1 MANPTIKISQLNSF
15 PSNLLGEDFFPI
27 DKSSSLLTYKAT
39 LSQLASYVST
49 GSFSGSFR
57 GTLTGTASYATTAS
71 YVLGASIS
79 GSVISASYALT
90 ASYISS
96 SGNSLSGSGTIGY
109 LPIWASNNGLGNSP
123 LYYNSLNDIYTA
135 SNAGFLLSKPSG
147 QSYFIVEGGYNG
159 NVVIRSQFSSSDS
172 WTLLTYGDSAGDP
185 SRGSFELNSF
195 TASNQFSGKQP
206 SGSTPVVKAVQ
217 IVSNGIYLWPN
228 SQIQSVSSDA
238 TVTIGAGYVNLIS
251 ASTLNTSS
259 RLRIFVYSGS
269 NASNPQI
276 NHLSR
281 AIEVLYGSGSDTT
294 GYNVTF
300 GVSSSGQV
308 VGSGFSGSNFNN
320 VAFYGS
326 ASYAL
331 TSSFGSATSAQT
343 ASYLTITNNYQ
354 VNRITGSIFSGS
366 QFSGSF
372 SGSFLGSITS
382 ASFAATASLST
393 TSSFALTASYVSGSS
408 GTSISASYAA
418 TASLATTSSYAITAS
433 YVLSGSSISSSY
445 AVTSSFSSNSALF
458 NLTSSTVFAVT
469 GSNTFSGSQTLVG
482 GNVILTQV
490 SRSLNFVD
498 DTAAAAGGVPLG
510 GLYRSGN
517 FILIRL
523 G

>member
-15 PSNLLGEDFFPI
+15 PSNLSGEDFFPI

-39 LSQLASYVST
+39 LSQLATYIST
-49 GSFSGSFR
+49 GSFTGSFK
-57 GTLTGTASYATTAS
+57 GSLTGTSSYAVSAS
-71 YVLGASIS
+71 YVPAASIS
-79 GSVISASYALT
+79 GSVVSASYALT

-96 SGNSLSGSGTIGY
+96 SGANISGSGTSGY
-109 LPIWASNNGLGNSP
+109 LPIWSSNTVLSNSSI
-123 LYYNSLNDIYTA
+123 YYSSINNIYTA
-135 SNAGFLLSKPSG
+135 SNAGLLITRAG
-147 QSYFIVEGGYNG
+147 QAYSIVEGGYNG
-159 NVVIRSQFSSSDS
+159 NLILRNQFTSSDA
-172 WTLLTYGDSAGDP
+172 WVFLTYGDSAGDP

-195 TASNQFSGKQP
+195 TASNQFTAKQP
-206 SGSTPVVKAVQ
+206 SGSSPVVKALQ
-217 IVSNGIYLWPN
+217 IISNGMYLWPS
-228 SQIQSVSSDA
+228 SQIQSLSNDA

-259 RLRIFVYSGS
+259 RLRIYVYSGS
-269 NASNPQI
+269 SASNPQI

-308 VGSGFSGSNFNN
+308 VGSGFSGSNFNA
-320 VAFYGS
+320 VAFYGT

-331 TSSFGSATSAQT
+331 SSSVSTAVSSQT
-343 ASYLTITNNYQ
+343 ASYLTVANNYQ
-354 VNRITGSIFSGS
+354 VNRLTASIISGS
-366 QFSGSF
+366 QVTGSFSGSF
-372 SGSFLGSITS
+372 SGTI
-382 ASFAATASLST
+382 A
-393 TSSFALTASYVSGSS
+393 
-408 GTSISASYAA
+408 SASYA
-418 TASLATTSSYAITAS
+418 STSSVS
-433 YVLSGSSISSSY
+433 L
-445 AVTSSFSSNSALF
+445 NSLLL
-458 NLTSSTVFAVT
+458 NSTSSTVFAT
-469 GSNTFSGSQTLVG
+469 SGSNSFSGSQTING
-482 GNVILTQV
+482 GYLILTQV